1 MKRRFFILFVGVQ
14 MALPIVA
21 QEFRA
26 GAVTGLNLNVP
37 SDLKSGLGFRVG
49 VKGELALSKV
59 ASGLYTE
66 SGLILSSLPWKSEKH
81 IYPKNG
87 FIGYA
92 KAAPCF
98 LNIPL
103 RAGFKLNCGRF
114 AKFYVNA
121 GPYLNIGLFGNI
133 KEFLRDANNE
143 PLPWYNADPSG
154 YFDYVGSDHIVD
166 WGLGFGTG
174 IEVASHYQV
183 SLGYEWGMRD
193 IMKSSFDDRIIYDS
207 RMRTFTLQLAYM
219 F

>member
-1 MKRRFFILFVGVQ
+1 MKRRIIIICAGLLI
-14 MALPIVA
+14 ALPIVA
-21 QEFRA
+21 QEFRPGVLA
-26 GAVTGLNLNVP
+26 GLNLNAP
-37 SDLKSGLGFRVG
+37 SNMESRYGFRMG
-49 VKGELALSKV
+49 VKGELTFPKV
-59 ASGLYTE
+59 VKGLYAE
-66 SGLILSSLPWKSEKH
+66 SGLAISSLPWKSEKH
-81 IYPKNG
+81 IYPKSG
-87 FIGYA
+87 FVGYA
-92 KAAPCF
+92 KAVPYF

-166 WGLGFGTG
+166 
-174 IEVASHYQV
+174 
-183 SLGYEWGMRD
+183 
-193 IMKSSFDDRIIYDS
+193 
-207 RMRTFTLQLAYM
+207 MRTFTLQLAYM

>member
-1 MKRRFFILFVGVQ
+1 MKRRIIIICAGLL

-21 QEFRA
+21 QEFRPGVLA
-26 GAVTGLNLNVP
+26 GLNLNAP
-37 SDLKSGLGFRVG
+37 SNMESRYGFRMG
-49 VKGELALSKV
+49 VKGELTFPKV
-59 ASGLYTE
+59 VKGLYAE
-66 SGLILSSLPWKSEKH
+66 SGLAISSLPWKSEKH
-81 IYPKNG
+81 IYPKKG
-87 FIGYA
+87 IVSQT
-92 KAAPCF
+92 KATPYY

-103 RAGFKLNCGRF
+103 RAGFKWNCGRI
-114 AKFYVNA
+114 AKFFVNA

-133 KEFLRDANNE
+133 KEIQRDVYNE
-143 PLPWYNADPSG
+143 PLPWSNDDPSG

-193 IMKSSFDDRIIYDS
+193 IMSSSDNRPTYDS
-207 RMRTFTLQLAYM
+207 RMRTFTFQLAYM

>member
-1 MKRRFFILFVGVQ
+1 MKRRIIIICAGLLI
-14 MALPIVA
+14 ALPIVA
-21 QEFRA
+21 QDFRPGVLA
-26 GAVTGLNLNVP
+26 GLNLNAP
-37 SDLKSGLGFRVG
+37 SNMESRYGFRMG
-49 VKGELALSKV
+49 VKGELTFPKV
-59 ASGLYTE
+59 VKGLYAE

-81 IYPKNG
+81 IYHK
-87 FIGYA
+87 IGIVSQT
-92 KAAPCF
+92 KATPYY

-103 RAGFKLNCGRF
+103 RAGFKWNCGRI
-114 AKFYVNA
+114 AKFFVNA

-133 KEFLRDANNE
+133 KEIQRDV
-143 PLPWYNADPSG
+143 YG

-193 IMKSSFDDRIIYDS
+193 IMSSSDNRPTYDS
-207 RMRTFTLQLAYM
+207 RMRTFTFQLAYM

>member
-1 MKRRFFILFVGVQ
+1 MKRRIIIICAGPGVL
-14 MALPIVA
+14 A
-21 QEFRA
+21 
-26 GAVTGLNLNVP
+26 GLNLNAP
-37 SDLKSGLGFRVG
+37 SNMESRYGFRMG
-49 VKGELALSKV
+49 VKGELTFPKV
-59 ASGLYTE
+59 VKGLYAE

-81 IYPKNG
+81 IYHK
-87 FIGYA
+87 IGIVSQT
-92 KAAPCF
+92 KATPYY

-103 RAGFKLNCGRF
+103 RAGFKWNCGRI
-114 AKFYVNA
+114 AKFFVNA

-133 KEFLRDANNE
+133 KEIQRDVYNE
-143 PLPWYNADPSG
+143 PLPWSNDPSG

-193 IMKSSFDDRIIYDS
+193 IMSSSDNRPTYDS
-207 RMRTFTLQLAYM
+207 RMRTFTFQLAYM

>member
-1 MKRRFFILFVGVQ
+1 MKRRIIIICAGLLI
-14 MALPIVA
+14 ALPIVA
-21 QEFRA
+21 QEFRPGVLA
-26 GAVTGLNLNVP
+26 GLNLNAP
-37 SDLKSGLGFRVG
+37 SNMESRYGFRMG
-49 VKGELALSKV
+49 VKGELTFPKV
-59 ASGLYTE
+59 VKGLYAE
-66 SGLILSSLPWKSEKH
+66 SGLAISSLPWKSEKH
-81 IYPKNG
+81 IYPKTG
-87 FIGYA
+87 IVSQT
-92 KAAPCF
+92 KATPYY

-103 RAGFKLNCGRF
+103 RAGFKWNCGRI
-114 AKFYVNA
+114 AKFFVNA

-133 KEFLRDANNE
+133 KEIQRDVYNE
-143 PLPWYNADPSG
+143 PLPWSNDDPSG

-193 IMKSSFDDRIIYDS
+193 IMKSSFDDRIIFDS

>member
-1 MKRRFFILFVGVQ
+1 MKRRIIIICAGLL

-21 QEFRA
+21 QEFRPGVLA
-26 GAVTGLNLNVP
+26 GLNLNAP
-37 SDLKSGLGFRVG
+37 SNMESRYGFRMG
-49 VKGELALSKV
+49 VKGELTFPKV
-59 ASGLYTE
+59 VKGLYAE
-66 SGLILSSLPWKSEKH
+66 SGLAISSLPWKSEKH

-183 SLGYEWGMRD
+183 S
-193 IMKSSFDDRIIYDS
+193 FDDRIIFDS
-207 RMRTFTLQLAYM
+207 RMRTFTFQLAYM

>member
-1 MKRRFFILFVGVQ
+1 MKRRIIIICAGVL

-21 QEFRA
+21 QEFRPGVLA
-26 GAVTGLNLNVP
+26 GLNLNVP
-37 SDLKSGLGFRVG
+37 SNMESRYGFRMG
-49 VKGELALSKV
+49 VKGELALPTV
-59 ASGLYTE
+59 ANGLYAE

-81 IYPKNG
+81 IYPK
-87 FIGYA
+87 IGIVSQT
-92 KAAPCF
+92 KATPYY

-103 RAGFKLNCGRF
+103 RAGFKWNCGRI
-114 AKFYVNA
+114 AKFFVNA

-133 KEFLRDANNE
+133 KEIQRDVYNE
-143 PLPWYNADPSG
+143 PLPWSNDDPSG

-193 IMKSSFDDRIIYDS
+193 IMSSSDNRPTYDS
-207 RMRTFTLQLAYM
+207 RMRTFTFQLAYM

>member
-1 MKRRFFILFVGVQ
+1 MKRRIIIICAGLL

-21 QEFRA
+21 QDFRPGVLA
-26 GAVTGLNLNVP
+26 GLNLNAP
-37 SDLKSGLGFRVG
+37 SNMESRYGFRMG
-49 VKGELALSKV
+49 VKGELTFPKMV
-59 ASGLYTE
+59 KGLYAE
-66 SGLILSSLPWKSEKH
+66 SGLAISSLPWKSEKQKKK
-81 IYPKNG
+81 KNG

-92 KAAPCF
+92 RAAPCF

-133 KEFLRDANNE
+133 KGIQRDVNNE
-143 PLPWYNADPSG
+143 PQPWSNDNPSS
-154 YFDYVGSDHIVD
+154 YFKYVGSNHRVD

-174 IEVASHYQV
+174 IEMAKHYQV
-183 SLGYEWGMRD
+183 SLGYESGMRD
-193 IMKSSFDDRIIYDS
+193 IMSSFDDRQIYDS
-207 RMRTFTLQLAYM
+207 RIRTFTFQTAYM

>member
-1 MKRRFFILFVGVQ
+1 M
-14 MALPIVA
+14 
-21 QEFRA
+21 
-26 GAVTGLNLNVP
+26 
-37 SDLKSGLGFRVG
+37 G
-49 VKGELALSKV
+49 VKGELTFPKV
-59 ASGLYTE
+59 VKGLYAE
-66 SGLILSSLPWKSEKH
+66 SGLAISSLPWKSEKH

-92 KAAPCF
+92 RAAPCF

-154 YFDYVGSDHIVD
+154 YFDYVGSYHIVD

-193 IMKSSFDDRIIYDS
+193 IMKSSFDDRIIFDS

>member
-21 QEFRA
+21 QDFRPGVLA
-26 GAVTGLNLNVP
+26 GLNLNAP
-37 SDLKSGLGFRVG
+37 SNMESRYGFRMG
-49 VKGELALSKV
+49 VKGELTFPKV
-59 ASGLYTE
+59 VKGFYAE
-66 SGLILSSLPWKSEKH
+66 SGLAISSLPWKSEKH

>member
-1 MKRRFFILFVGVQ
+1 MKRRIIIICAGLL

-21 QEFRA
+21 QEFRPGVLA
-26 GAVTGLNLNVP
+26 GLNLNAP
-37 SDLKSGLGFRVG
+37 SNMESRYGFRMG
-49 VKGELALSKV
+49 IKGELTFPKV
-59 ASGLYTE
+59 VKGLYAE
-66 SGLILSSLPWKSEKH
+66 SGLAISSLPWKSEKY
-81 IYPKNG
+81 IYPKSG
-87 FIGYA
+87 FVGYA
-92 KAAPCF
+92 KAVPYF

-133 KEFLRDANNE
+133 KEFQGGVNNE
-143 PLPWYNADPSG
+143 PLPWYHEESGG
-154 YFDYVGSDHIVD
+154 YFSYVGSNHRVD

-193 IMKSSFDDRIIYDS
+193 IMKSSFDDRTIYDS